1 MKRIK
6 FSLLGLPMLFLVVL
20 LLTYCGKSDSSKISV
35 KDLESAEKIM
45 GMSFTSNERDSLLGD
60 LEYSKNEYTKIR
72 EIKIDN
78 NVAPRFYFDPRPYG
92 FAINTEQL
100 PINWS
105 LPAGIELPD
114 DKSEIAFMP
123 VFKLASLIKERRI
136 TSVELTQ
143 LYIERIKKYGDTL
156 ECIITLT
163 EDLAMAQAKRA
174 DEEIAQGKY
183 RGYLHG
189 IPYGLKDLFSVPAY
203 KTTWGS
209 VPYKDQIREETAT
222 VYKKLEEAGA
232 VLVAKLSLGELAMD
246 NVWFDGETKNPWDL
260 TQGSSGS
267 SAGSAAATSA
277 GLLAF
282 AIGTETWGSIISPS
296 TRCGVTGLRPTFGR
310 VSRYGAMALSWT
322 MDKVGPICR
331 SAYDCA
337 LIFDVIRGAD
347 LQDKT
352 AVDYPFNYSAKT
364 DITKLRVGYLRNL
377 FEGENY
383 PGKSNDIQVLE
394 ELKTMGVNLKEVK
407 LPENLPVG
415 SCAIILEAEAGAAF
429 DELTRSN
436 DDDKMILQ
444 HKYAWPNF
452 FRKSRFIPAV
462 EYIQASRI
470 RDLLIEELNEWMKNY
485 DVIVCPSFGGDQLL
499 MTNLTGHPCV
509 VVPNGFGNDNHPTS
523 ISFIGNLY
531 DEATI
536 LAFAKAYQEITEWDE
551 QVPPLF
557 K

>member
-1 MKRIK
+1 MKRIIT
-6 FSLLGLPMLFLVVL
+6 FLIGLTLLFFTVL
-20 LLTYCGKSDSSKISV
+20 LTFCNKSDSSKISV
-35 KDLESAEKIM
+35 NDIKSAEKLM
-45 GMSFTSNERDSLLGD
+45 ALEFTPDERDSLLTD
-60 LEYSKNEYTKIR
+60 LEYSKNEYPKIR

-78 NVAPRFYFDPRPYG
+78 NIAPRFYFDPRPYG
-92 FAINTEQL
+92 FEISTEQKPIQWDL
-100 PINWS
+100 PT
-105 LPAGIELPD
+105 GVELPK
-114 DKSEIAFMP
+114 DKAEIAFLT
-123 VFKLASLIKERRI
+123 VYELASLIKEKKI
-136 TSVELTQ
+136 SSVELTQ
-143 LYIERIKKYGDTL
+143 LYIDRIKQYGDTL

-174 DEEIAQGKY
+174 DEEIAKGKY

-189 IPYGLKDLFSVPAY
+189 IPYGLKDLFSVPEY

-209 VPYKDQIREETAT
+209 VPYKDQVLDETAT
-222 VYKKLEEAGA
+222 IYKKLEEAGA

-282 AIGTETWGSIISPS
+282 AIGTETWGSIVSPS

-337 LIFDVIRGAD
+337 LVFDVIRGSDAS
-347 LQDKT
+347 DKT
-352 AVDYPFNYSAKT
+352 TVDYPFNFDIKT
-364 DITKLRVGYLRNL
+364 NITKLRVGYLKEL

-383 PGKSNDIQVLE
+383 PGKSTD
-394 ELKTMGVNLKEVK
+394 LKTLDVLKSMGVNLTAVK
-407 LPENLPVG
+407 LPDDLPVE

-436 DDDKMILQ
+436 DDDKMRLQ
-444 HKYAWPNF
+444 HKYAWPNI
-452 FRKSRFIPAV
+452 FRKARFIPAV

-470 RDLLIEELNEWMKNY
+470 RDLLIQEFHQLIKEY

-509 VVPNGFGNDNHPTS
+509 VVPNGFDNDNHPTS

-531 DEATI
+531 DEATL
-536 LAFAKAYQEITEWDE
+536 LAFAKAYQDITEWDE

>member
-1 MKRIK
+1 MKRIII
-6 FSLLGLPMLFLVVL
+6 SLLGFPVLFLLVL
-20 LLTYCGKSDSSKISV
+20 LTSCGKSDSSKISV
-35 KDLESAEKIM
+35 KDIESAEKLM
-45 GMSFTSNERDSLLGD
+45 GLNFSSTERDSLLSD
-60 LEYSKNEYTKIR
+60 LEFSKNEYPKMR

-92 FAINTEQL
+92 FEIYTEQL

-105 LPAGIELPD
+105 LPLGIELPKE
-114 DKSEIAFMP
+114 KSEIAFLP
-123 VFKLASLIKERRI
+123 VFKLASLIKERKI

-174 DEEIAQGKY
+174 DEEIAMGKY
-183 RGYLHG
+183 RGNLHG
-189 IPYGLKDLFSVPAY
+189 IPYGLKDLLSVPGY

-209 VPYKDQIREETAT
+209 VPYKDQVRDENAT

-232 VLVAKLSLGELAMD
+232 VLVAKLTLGELAMD
-246 NVWFDGETKNPWDL
+246 DVWFGGTTKNPWDL
-260 TQGSSGS
+260 NQGSSGS
-267 SAGSAAATSA
+267 SAGSASATAA
-277 GLLAF
+277 GLVAF
-282 AIGTETWGSIISPS
+282 SIGTETWGSIISPS

-322 MDKVGPICR
+322 MDKIGPICR

-337 LIFDVIRGAD
+337 LIFEVIRGAD
-347 LQDKT
+347 PQDKT

-383 PGKSNDIQVLE
+383 PGKANDLQTLE
-394 ELKTMGVNLKEVK
+394 ELRTMGVNLKEVK

-436 DDDKMILQ
+436 EDDKMILQ
-444 HKYAWPNF
+444 HRYAWPNF

-470 RDLLIEELNEWMKNY
+470 RDLLIEELNQITKEY

-509 VVPNGFGNDNHPTS
+509 VVPNGMGNDNHPTS

-531 DEATI
+531 DEASI
-536 LAFAKAYQEITEWDE
+536 LAFAKAYQDATEFDE

>member
-1 MKRIK
+1 MKNSNSFFYSKLIVI
-6 FSLLGLPMLFLVVL
+6 FFL
-20 LLTYCGKSDSSKISV
+20 ISV
-35 KDLESAEKIM
+35 SSCKKKDNNSLTKENICSSEKIA
-45 GMSFTSNERDSLLGD
+45 GLSFTDSERDSLLS
-60 LEYSKNEYTKIR
+60 EIEYTVGEYDKIR
-72 EIKIDN
+72 KIEIKN
-78 NVAPRFYFDPRPYG
+78 STAPRFYFDPRPYG
-92 FAINTEQL
+92 FNISAEQKLIQWDL
-100 PINWS
+100 PS
-105 LPAGIELPD
+105 SVELPK
-114 DKSEIAFMP
+114 DKAEIAFLP
-123 VFKLASLIKERRI
+123 VYKLASLIKERKI
-136 TSVELTQ
+136 SSVELTQ
-143 LYIERIKKYGDTL
+143 LYIERIRQFGDTL

-174 DEEIAQGKY
+174 DEELAQGKY
-183 RGYLHG
+183 RSYLHG
-189 IPYGLKDLFSVPAY
+189 IPYGLKDLFSVPEY

-209 VPYKDQIREETAT
+209 VPYKNQVLEETSA

-337 LIFDVIRGAD
+337 LVFDVIRGSD
-347 LQDKT
+347 SQDKT
-352 AVDYPFNYSAKT
+352 TVDYPFNYSTNT
-364 DITKLRVGYLRNL
+364 DILKLRVGYLRNL

-383 PGKSNDIQVLE
+383 PGKSNDLQALE
-394 ELKTMGVNLKEVK
+394 VIKSMGIGLEAVK
-407 LPENLPVG
+407 LPDNLPVEP
-415 SCAIILEAEAGAAF
+415 CAIILEAEAGAAF

-436 DDDKMILQ
+436 EDDKMRLQ
-444 HKYAWPNF
+444 HKYAWPNI
-452 FRKSRFIPAV
+452 FRKARFIPAV

-470 RDLLIEELNEWMKNY
+470 RDLLIEELNKLMKEY
-485 DVIVCPSFGGDQLL
+485 DVIVCPSFGGNQLL

-509 VVPNGFGNDNHPTS
+509 VVPNGFDNDNHPTS

-531 DEATI
+531 DEAT
-536 LAFAKAYQEITEWDE
+536 LLVFAKAYQETTEWDE

-557 K
+557 N